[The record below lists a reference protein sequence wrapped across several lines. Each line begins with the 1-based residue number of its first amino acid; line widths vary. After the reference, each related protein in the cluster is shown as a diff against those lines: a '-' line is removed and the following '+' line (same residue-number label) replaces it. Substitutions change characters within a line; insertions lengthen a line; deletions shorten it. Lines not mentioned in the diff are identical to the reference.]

1 MRSLHIKKS
10 GLLSTERERNVLF
23 MNHENQAMGIGRNFR
38 DRDRRVARQRV
49 VVKTGRFR
57 TIWGGSQKWTV
68 QHQDLTSTKIARRA
82 ILWNGYERLQTI
94 LNHKIAVLHPLTRP
108 GQPLR
113 NRFQR
118 TSLQPLGCCRI
129 LNLPDE
135 RSVPSVQLQ
144 FSDLTIQLFNDYHG
158 NVDWPQPKSPR
169 HLRVR

>member
-10 GLLSTERERNVLF
+10 GLLSIERERNVLF

-38 DRDRRVARQRV
+38 DRDRRVARHRV

-57 TIWGGSQKWTV
+57 TIWGGGQKWTA

-94 LNHKIAVLHPLTRP
+94 LNPKIAVLHSLTRS

-118 TSLQPLGCCRI
+118 TSLQPLRCCRI
-129 LNLPDE
+129 LTLPDE

-144 FSDLTIQLFNDYHG
+144 FSDLTTQPFNDYHG

>member
-10 GLLSTERERNVLF
+10 GLLSIERERQRSVYEPRKPGDGN
-23 MNHENQAMGIGRNFR
+23 
-38 DRDRRVARQRV
+38 RQEFPRP
-49 VVKTGRFR
+49 R
-57 TIWGGSQKWTV
+57 SP
-68 QHQDLTSTKIARRA
+68 RRA
-82 ILWNGYERLQTI
+82 PKGRRRNWTFSHDLGWGSKMDGSASRSYKHQNRTPCDLWNGYERLQTI
-94 LNHKIAVLHPLTRP
+94 LNHKIAVLHRLTRS

-118 TSLQPLGCCRI
+118 TSLQPLRCCRI

-144 FSDLTIQLFNDYHG
+144 FSDLTIQPFNDYHG